1 LIVERREQWPA
12 ESACT
17 PQSAW
22 KHTKMALS
30 RDEMSVDD
38 LSRLAASSASGQS
51 AAASSAVAVQ
61 ARAPAAPT
69 RAEKR
74 KRDGKHVT

>member
-1 LIVERREQWPA
+1 LIVEQ
-12 ESACT
+12 SACT

-30 RDEMSVDD
+30 RDEMSLDD
-38 LSRLAASSASGQS
+38 LSRY
-51 AAASSAVAVQ
+51 AASSAVAVQ
-61 ARAPAAPT
+61 ARAPAASS

>member
-1 LIVERREQWPA
+1 MANMQ
-12 ESACT
+12 
-17 PQSAW
+17 
-22 KHTKMALS
+22 MALS
-30 RDEMSVDD
+30 HDEMSLDD
-38 LSRLAASSASGQS
+38 LSRHAASSASDQS

-61 ARAPAAPT
+61 VRARTAPS